1 MDIKLTRHWLAFYT
15 KVHQEFKAKEL
26 IDVLKIENYL
36 PSIKKLKNG
45 VTEKKKLPQL
55 YLPVTFLF
63 MLIKPSDYKHLNST
77 QL

>member
-45 VTEKKKLPQL
+45 VTEKKKLP
-55 YLPVTFLF
+55 
-63 MLIKPSDYKHLNST
+63 
-77 QL
+77 